1 MNHAKI
7 ILEEKDFKIKYMKKN
22 PKYENSFSG
31 RAYNRAKKNVES
43 GGEYSM
49 TQGVVHRRTK
59 ICPWHMVQMPG
70 VMGRKQSISQ
80 KC

>member
-1 MNHAKI
+1 
-7 ILEEKDFKIKYMKKN
+7 
-22 PKYENSFSG
+22 
-31 RAYNRAKKNVES
+31 
-43 GGEYSM
+43 M